1 MKSLQKALDILELFW
16 KHHEELSLSEMAA
29 LSHHN
34 KTTIFRVVSTLLQRG
49 YLKQEKKRGK
59 YSLGNVFLEFS
70 GIVKGNVEIRDLA
83 IPYLVELSRFVKE
96 SVLIAIW
103 DGKNSVFTE
112 TFHETGYSSGILK
125 VIPEEG
131 TSIPLYCT
139 CVGKIILAYMSEEEC
154 AKYFKSITLEKRTPN
169 SIIDL
174 SILKTQFPEI
184 RSENIAYDDEEYVHG
199 VRGVASGI
207 RDRHNNIVGAICI
220 IGPSVRLS
228 KDILKNMGPTVRSF
242 AVRISKALGYWGKE
256 PWKKS

>member
-16 KHHEELSLSEMAA
+16 KHHDELSLAEMAA

-34 KTTIFRVVSTLLQRG
+34 KAAVFRIVSTLAKRG
-49 YLKQEKKRGK
+49 YLKQEKARGK

-112 TFHETGYSSGILK
+112 TFHETSYSSGPLK

-139 CVGKIILAYMSEEEC
+139 CPGKIILANMSEEEHIQ
-154 AKYFKSITLEKRTPN
+154 YFKKTEMEKRTPN
-169 SIIDL
+169 TIVDL
-174 SILKTQFPEI
+174 PILKKEFPDI
-184 RSENIAYDDEEYVHG
+184 RNENIAFDDEEYVLG

-207 RDRHNNIVGAICI
+207 RGSRGHIVGAICV

-228 KDILKNMGPTVRSF
+228 KDTLKKMGPTVRSF
-242 AVRISKALGYWGKE
+242 AVRISKALGYRGKE
-256 PWKKS
+256 LEVKL